1 MNSGKLPEGSGP
13 PESGERSFKVLRTEV
28 QAEGRKRRGAE
39 GCHGC
44 GGEKLEQG
52 SDPYFL
58 RHLAAQGHRGVLLPM
73 GLPCAVTSSEASP
86 VGLTRPN
93 LSRSRGREG
102 GCPWCTT
109 SPTPV
114 PR

>member
-28 QAEGRKRRGAE
+28 QAEGRKRRGVE

-52 SDPYFL
+52 SDCLFSKAL
-58 RHLAAQGHRGVLLPM
+58 GCSG
-73 GLPCAVTSSEASP
+73 SP
-86 VGLTRPN
+86 
-93 LSRSRGREG
+93 
-102 GCPWCTT
+102 GCPPSHGPSLC
-109 SPTPV
+109 
-114 PR
+114 RNLF

>member
-1 MNSGKLPEGSGP
+1 MEQKDVMGVVG
-13 PESGERSFKVLRTEV
+13 RSWS
-28 QAEGRKRRGAE
+28 RGQTA
-39 GCHGC
+39 
-44 GGEKLEQG
+44 
-52 SDPYFL
+52 YFL